1 MAVNYVLI
9 KRYNP
14 IYDFFLFRYLKENG
28 IDVNENVTLKEVERI
43 AVSFQNKAAAALG
56 QQPTR
61 EVGLKFSSELPQPER
76 VLWYYAYSWKRQP
89 DSRPS
94 TSYSFEG
101 IFGDKM
107 PSTEQLKEL
116 EAQIPAGRG
125 KLLFSKEEA
134 AVEIVNFY
142 KRYLRDPLR
151 KVLNGSSIRRDF
163 LKYFSH
169 DQMNVLLS
177 SPLVGDEKRDNAA
190 RTMAREALAWLDAMT
205 PEKVV
210 QDVERTLQE
219 HWKDTEHIRFHGDE
233 KKTKSCDHGSEYVEV
248 TCYLNVQNDSENVSL
263 QPARGYRV
271 WVKHNWEPDY
281 ADVIF
286 PQYAVRKLES

>member
-1 MAVNYVLI
+1 MNYVLI

-142 KRYLRDPLR
+142 KRYL
-151 KVLNGSSIRRDF
+151 
-163 LKYFSH
+163 
-169 DQMNVLLS
+169 
-177 SPLVGDEKRDNAA
+177 
-190 RTMAREALAWLDAMT
+190 
-205 PEKVV
+205 
-210 QDVERTLQE
+210 
-219 HWKDTEHIRFHGDE
+219 
-233 KKTKSCDHGSEYVEV
+233 TKSCDHGSEYVEV